1 MTLQTL
7 DDREIGY
14 CELREYKCF
23 SEKNAV
29 SYEIYFINKRSMKM
43 QMNNE
48 FTCIIHGC
56 LSDHIKNYAVSLYGG
71 GASGLGE

>member
-1 MTLQTL
+1 
-7 DDREIGY
+7 
-14 CELREYKCF
+14 
-23 SEKNAV
+23 
-29 SYEIYFINKRSMKM
+29 MKM